1 MDVQRYISS
10 GILESYVFGML
21 PETEQ
26 GEVEKLVSQYPD
38 VKAALD
44 SLQQDKER
52 FVQLYAV
59 APPTGIKNRLTEII
73 RHENTEEGNSLLPE
87 ELRSPVNGSKHN
99 GKKVVGKKKPDTE
112 KETPI
117 KHLPAPKSSSDRI
130 WKYLTAAIVVLLIGS
145 VVMNFFFFQKS
156 TDYKSRYKSLVATK
170 EKLEAAKEHQSLTSA
185 KETTPVPIE
194 PDPLS
199 NPDFKWTQLQG
210 GGTYAGKSVSVGW
223 NAQTQ
228 AVYLQAKIMPLPPAG
243 KQFQLWAIVNKK
255 LIDAGVFDTGA
266 ALEQQLQHM
275 KAVAVAQ
282 GFAITLEQKGGSI
295 EPTMSQV
302 CMSAKVTN

>member
-1 MDVQRYISS
+1 
-10 GILESYVFGML
+10 ML

-26 GEVEKLVSQYPD
+26 TEVEKLVSQYPD

-44 SLQQDKER
+44 LLQQDKER

-73 RHENTEEGNSLLPE
+73 RQENTEDGNKLLPE
-87 ELRSPVNGSKHN
+87 ELRAPMNGAKHN
-99 GKKVVGKKKPDTE
+99 GHQVPGKKKPDIE

-117 KHLPAPKSSSDRI
+117 KYLATPKSSSDRL

-156 TDYKSRYKSLVATK
+156 TDYKSRYKSLIATK
-170 EKLEAAKEHQSLTSA
+170 EKLDAEKEHQALTSS
-185 KETTPVPIE
+185 KETTAIPVD

-210 GGTYAGKSVSVGW
+210 GGAYAGKSVSVGW

-255 LIDAGVFDTGA
+255 LVDAGVFDTGA
-266 ALEQQLQHM
+266 ELTQELQHM

-282 GFAITLEQKGGSI
+282 GFAITLEKKGGST
-295 EPTMSQV
+295 EPSMNQV
-302 CMSAKVTN
+302 CMSAKVTK